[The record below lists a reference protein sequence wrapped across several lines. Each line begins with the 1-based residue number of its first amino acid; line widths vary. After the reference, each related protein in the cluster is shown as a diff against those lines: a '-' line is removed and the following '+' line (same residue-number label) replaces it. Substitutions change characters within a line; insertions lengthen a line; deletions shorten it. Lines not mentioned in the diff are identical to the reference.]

1 MKMNKCI
8 HIYQYGIKKGEEC
21 NNKVGKEINN
31 FLLLCKKHYC
41 LVRNDPKKSCNKIK
55 DKLLEFNINIT
66 DYFYQKIDY
75 YGLKYSY
82 EISSFLNILVN
93 FCLSENEM
101 IDILNYLLKKKIK
114 EEWIIKVIC
123 EVYNICKYNEEY
135 DLFNLINL
143 LIEKQICYIK
153 ILLLKNSLLPSEIN
167 TLILNHLKNDY
178 LEKYINMIKE
188 TNKDKDYEYFS
199 NIILALSELKF

>member
-1 MKMNKCI
+1 MEMNKCI

-41 LVRNDPKKSCNKIK
+41 LVRNDPKESCNKVK
-55 DKLLEFNINIT
+55 NKLLEFNINIT
-66 DYFYQKIDY
+66 DYFYQKIDCC
-75 YGLKYSY
+75 GLKYSY

-93 FCLSENEM
+93 FCSSENEM
-101 IDILNYLLKKKIK
+101 INILNYLLKKKIN
-114 EEWIIKVIC
+114 EEWIIEVIC
-123 EVYNICKYNEEY
+123 GIYNICKYNEEY
-135 DLFNLINL
+135 DLINLVNL
-143 LIEKQICYIK
+143 LIKKQIYYIK

-167 TLILNHLKNDY
+167 ALILNHLKKIY

-188 TNKDKDYEYFS
+188 KNKDYDYDYFS
-199 NIILALSELKF
+199 KVISSLSELNV